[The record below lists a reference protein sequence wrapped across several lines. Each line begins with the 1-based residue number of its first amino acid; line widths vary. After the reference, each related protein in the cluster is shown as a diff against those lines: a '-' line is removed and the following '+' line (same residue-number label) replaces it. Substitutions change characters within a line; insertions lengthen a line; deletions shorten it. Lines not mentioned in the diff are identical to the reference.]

1 MSGIGASLVVDHRS
15 DLTSGAGGSPAV
27 HSVLHLHTPADSM
40 IIVPRGVR
48 AFLVNYHGTVLKTF
62 QDNASV
68 NGKVFVAAAVSPSNH
83 WLYCVK
89 EDGVCCV
96 FDIATGKLETSLRKD
111 GGSHT
116 AEITALV
123 HHPHKGILAAFSNN
137 KGQKKGQLVLWK

>member
-1 MSGIGASLVVDHRS
+1 
-15 DLTSGAGGSPAV
+15 
-27 HSVLHLHTPADSM
+27 M

-48 AFLVNYHGTVLKTF
+48 AFLVNYHGTVLRTF
-62 QDNASV
+62 EDNASA

-83 WLYCVK
+83 WLYCVT

-96 FDIATGKLETSLRKD
+96 FDVATGKPETSLRSFGEETTSKSKD
-111 GGSHT
+111 GGGHD